1 MLLKLLVGSVPV
13 IGTLVGAA
21 FVVPS
26 SLPLLLRQVLLC
38 ITGVGGTMVAERCLF
53 GSRWRRILTTL
64 GFVAPRARAAAV
76 AIVVSLPMWLFLP
89 LYGRL
94 ADAPFALTREWLPIL
109 LAVILV
115 NGLAEEVIHR
125 ACIFGGSV
133 RHPKASARAVRNR

>member
-1 MLLKLLVGSVPV
+1 
-13 IGTLVGAA
+13 
-21 FVVPS
+21 
-26 SLPLLLRQVLLC
+26 
-38 ITGVGGTMVAERCLF
+38 MVAERCLF

-125 ACIFGGSV
+125 ACIFGGLV

>member
-125 ACIFGGSV
+125 ACIFGGLV